1 MFDLGPRNASK
12 LISAR
17 VVGVINA
24 IVLIGR
30 ERLRKNLEGLG
41 NDFELGNVVGEGV
54 MLHVGVV
61 DHLEVDQ
68 FWFQGQLLLDFAR
81 RFDQFARIHLK
92 KNRKL
97 KTNRSKKVKLQSA
110 VENLPKCWLLF

>member
-1 MFDLGPRNASK
+1 MTIHNEMFDLGPRNTSK

-17 VVGVINA
+17 VVGVVNA
-24 IVLIGR
+24 VVLIGR

-92 KNRKL
+92 KKIENGKQIEA
-97 KTNRSKKVKLQSA
+97 KKSSCNQQ
-110 VENLPKCWLLF
+110 